1 MWVERCFNLALR
13 FKYKV
18 SSFASYPGCVRAT
31 VWVPDVL
38 SSLLNVRSARHWW
51 LINSF
56 PLRHRIERLAMSR
69 WCLELERYP

>member
-31 VWVPDVL
+31 VWVPDRFPTGARTTSESVPNCKVHPPHL
-38 SSLLNVRSARHWW
+38 FLASCDETSL
-51 LINSF
+51 
-56 PLRHRIERLAMSR
+56 
-69 WCLELERYP
+69 